1 MPIGKILL
9 LLITYRQ
16 IVIPK
21 NEMFLKNIARTAINR
36 ILKIKILILKSFK
49 ISPIY
54 RLSTDDLLDPK
65 KSKISLEIVIFSKD
79 RPLQLLALLE
89 SLQHFSN
96 PVILPH
102 IIYNAKNSDYQKAY
116 DELFLKF
123 PGLYKSTVN
132 DGTLGFKK
140 TLENLIAQLESDKI
154 TFFVD
159 DIIVKNPVDWTK
171 ILSFDSSKV
180 VPSLRLAPHLKF
192 CYTTNDYQLL
202 PPLKNKD
209 DVFWWFWKEGEYDW
223 KYPLS
228 VDGNVFSRTEFLG
241 LIKKLEFKAPN
252 TLELRLQK
260 FNHLF
265 LNRLGFCFSETIIVN
280 NPINKVQ
287 SEINNLHGKVH
298 QDELL
303 ILWTQQKRINYLQFK
318 GLKNVSAHQEL
329 DFTYIP

>member
-1 MPIGKILL
+1 
-9 LLITYRQ
+9 
-16 IVIPK
+16 
-21 NEMFLKNIARTAINR
+21 MFLKNIARTAINR
-36 ILKIKILILKSFK
+36 LLKIKIVALKTFK
-49 ISPIY
+49 LSKIY
-54 RLSTDDLLDPK
+54 RHSMEGLKDPK
-65 KSKISLEIVIFSKD
+65 KTEVSLEIVIFSKD

-89 SLQHFSN
+89 SLQHFSV

-102 IIYNAKNSDYQKAY
+102 IIYNAKDLNYQKAY
-116 DELFLKF
+116 DDLFQRF
-123 PGLYKSTVN
+123 PHLYKSTIN
-132 DGTLGFKK
+132 DRELGFKR
-140 TLENLIAQLESDKI
+140 TLENLITDLISDKI

-159 DIIVKNPVDWTK
+159 DIIVKNTINWIK
-171 ILSFDSSKV
+171 ILSFDSNKV
-180 VPSLRLAPHLKF
+180 IPSLRLAPHLKF

-202 PPLKNKD
+202 PPLKSKD
-209 DVFWWFWKEGEYDW
+209 DGFWWFWKEGEYDW

-228 VDGNVFSRTEFLG
+228 VDGNVFSRIEFLNM
-241 LIKKLEFKAPN
+241 IKKLEFKAPN

-287 SEINNLHGKVH
+287 SEINNLHGKIH

-303 ILWTQQKRINYLQFK
+303 NLWSQQKRINYLQFQ

-329 DFTYIP
+329 DFTYIPEDT